1 MNITGALEAARAQ
14 TRSLITF
21 APPLAK
27 SSFILQ
33 STSVAGLLGGE
44 EATSTVALLQVSDKR
59 RWLGWY
65 NSPGSYVMG
74 TRFLRLAHSATP
86 EVVSGSDCDPESGT
100 EMVHIDPS
108 LLFAHDGWSKGP
120 AFTGAYS
127 GSSLPE
133 TGPLASIFA
142 KKSSSLRGITIKG
155 RDSQPVSVTVASLK
169 QVPGLQE
176 RMMFHHR
183 PPLAAVI
190 PIFASLAACI
200 ICGLSG
206 QWYAFSMI
214 LLGIFARGSVFTFIG
229 AGKLVFDHPKPAEG
243 SPSGDGI
250 LGRDQEL
257 ILLKGEEHVVNAVTR
272 GRMLFRFRSKLACRM
287 AEWCSILLIVQAIAQ
302 LILIPQSQL
311 FGQLMFLV
319 SLAISWVF
327 NVWLSSVDKKEVRNE
342 IFNKVLGEPT
352 LIKFTFCNRV
362 SAVVFLLLALSYDH
376 RSPSNLGRLKKI
388 MDALLPTDAEVWE
401 IWKET
406 VLSKLRSGQE
416 LRFEGSHQSDPS
428 RRDETLLETF
438 LKDAE
443 VAYTA
448 FENHRAEIV
457 PQEEVTNE
465 HRAETVPKEEMINSN

>member
-1 MNITGALEAARAQ
+1 
-14 TRSLITF
+14 
-21 APPLAK
+21 
-27 SSFILQ
+27 
-33 STSVAGLLGGE
+33 
-44 EATSTVALLQVSDKR
+44 
-59 RWLGWY
+59 
-65 NSPGSYVMG
+65 
-74 TRFLRLAHSATP
+74 
-86 EVVSGSDCDPESGT
+86 
-100 EMVHIDPS
+100 
-108 LLFAHDGWSKGP
+108 
-120 AFTGAYS
+120 
-127 GSSLPE
+127 
-133 TGPLASIFA
+133 
-142 KKSSSLRGITIKG
+142 
-155 RDSQPVSVTVASLK
+155 
-169 QVPGLQE
+169 
-176 RMMFHHR
+176 
-183 PPLAAVI
+183 
-190 PIFASLAACI
+190 
-200 ICGLSG
+200 
-206 QWYAFSMI
+206 
-214 LLGIFARGSVFTFIG
+214 
-229 AGKLVFDHPKPAEG
+229 
-243 SPSGDGI
+243 
-250 LGRDQEL
+250 
-257 ILLKGEEHVVNAVTR
+257 
-272 GRMLFRFRSKLACRM
+272 M